1 MNSQRIFDCGPR
13 HIPGIALTLAL
24 AGLAG
29 CTVGPKYHP
38 PVTQAPAAYK
48 EAPAPA
54 PATAAPQTIVD
65 TGGSG
70 STQSADTAQGSHDW
84 RPASPADAQLRG
96 DWWTIFNE
104 PELNR
109 LEDQLNINNQN
120 IKVYFEDL
128 MQARAL
134 IREARAQYF
143 PTFGTT
149 PSWVREK
156 SSGNLTNS
164 QIAHTGAT
172 TALYTLPFALTWEP
186 DLWGRVRNLV
196 HEAQYSAQ
204 MSAADLENER
214 LTEQATLAGL
224 YFEIRGQ
231 DALIQLYAQ
240 TIKAD
245 QDALS
250 YAQSQYETGLGD
262 KAAAVLAENTLQA
275 TQAQAT
281 NLGILRAQY
290 EHAIAVLVGQQA
302 ERFSIAPRP
311 MVYSPPPIPIGV
323 PSQLLQRRPDVAAA
337 ERNMAAANAEIGFAD
352 AAFYPNLTLSAA
364 GGTEASLAHQ
374 LLDWPSRFWSIGPSI
389 SEPIYEGGLRRA
401 TVHQYIALY
410 NANLATYR
418 QTVLTAFQQVEDSL
432 SAVSILSQQI
442 RQQRDVVATAQ
453 EGLDLE
459 MARYRT
465 GLDPYVNV
473 VTLQSTLLVDQ
484 QTLASLQ
491 ITQMTSAVQ
500 LIEALG
506 GGWNVSQ
513 LPTPSQVEA
522 TPPKQDRKILR

>member
-1 MNSQRIFDCGPR
+1 MNFLRTFDRSPR
-13 HIPGIALTLAL
+13 QTFYGVLAVALT
-24 AGLAG
+24 GLAG

-54 PATAAPQTIVD
+54 ATAPATTVD

-70 STQSADTAQGSHDW
+70 STQSADITQGAGDW
-84 RPASPADAQLRG
+84 RPASPQDAQLRG
-96 DWWTIFNE
+96 DWWTIFQE

-120 IKVYFEDL
+120 IKFYFENL

-143 PTFGTT
+143 PIFGTSPT
-149 PSWVREK
+149 WSRQK
-156 SSGNLTNS
+156 SSSNLTNS
-164 QIAHTGAT
+164 QFANTGT
-172 TALYTLPFALTWEP
+172 TSSLYTLPFSLTWEP

-196 HEAQYSAQ
+196 HEAEYSAQ

-214 LTEQATLAGL
+214 LSEQATLAGL

-231 DALIQLYAQ
+231 DALIRLYAE

-245 QDALS
+245 QDALT
-250 YAQSQYETGLGD
+250 YAQSQYDTGLGD
-262 KAAAVLAENTLQA
+262 QAAVVLAENTLQT

-281 NLGILRAQY
+281 NLRILRAQY
-290 EHAIAVLVGQQA
+290 EHAIAVLVGEQA
-302 ERFSIAPRP
+302 ERFSIPARP
-311 MVYSPPPIPIGV
+311 MVYTPPPIPVGL

-337 ERNMAAANAEIGFAD
+337 ERNMAAANAEIGFAYS
-352 AAFYPNLTLSAA
+352 AFYPALTLSAA
-364 GGTEASLAHQ
+364 GGTESSLAKH
-374 LLDWPSRFWSIGPSI
+374 LLDWPSRFWSIGPTI

-442 RQQRDVVATAQ
+442 RQQRAVVDTAQ
-453 EGLDLE
+453 QGLDLE
-459 MARYRT
+459 MGRYRT

-473 VTLQSTLLVDQ
+473 VTLQSTLLFDQ

-522 TPPKQDRKILR
+522 QPPKQDLKIQR